1 MLSKLTLASFRPLVG
16 SGFLLRRDD
25 LELPLELVEAT
36 DRTPSG
42 VSGEQFSLVFAGP
55 AEPALP
61 QSMYPLEHDR
71 LGRLEIFLVPVG
83 MDGGNRN
90 YEAFFNRTAV

>member
-1 MLSKLTLASFRPLVG
+1 MLADLTLASFRPLVG
-16 SGFLLRRDD
+16 SGFLLKRNNA
-25 LELPLELVEAT
+25 EVPFELVEAT

-42 VSGEQFSLVFAGP
+42 VRGEQFSLVFAGP

-61 QSMYPLEHDR
+61 QSMYPLDHDR

-83 MDGGNRN
+83 MEGGLRL